1 MGFAPYFTLRQAAR
15 AAELGVSMPNSS
27 RSFWKGYLRLALVSI
42 PVRLVS
48 AERSSAEIK
57 FHQVDRV
64 SKQRIRYAK
73 TAPGRGEVAKDD
85 IATAYEFEPGNYVF
99 IEEDELE
106 ALKLPSRHAIELTQ
120 FVNSAEIDRLFFDR
134 PYYLLPDGEMAEEG
148 YRVLRD
154 ALHESRKVGIGQLT
168 LRGRENLVALFPN
181 SKDRGLIV
189 QTLRYT
195 GELKDAAEIFSGLGQ
210 DKPRADMVRMAEDLM
225 HARSEAFDPKKFK
238 NHYAQ
243 ALREL
248 VGMKLEKGEHV
259 PVEEHV
265 ERGAKILDFMEA
277 LKRSVG
283 AAAPEPPSP
292 EPERRALRAKTSAK
306 KQASKPARAAKRR
319 A

>member
-1 MGFAPYFTLRQAAR
+1 
-15 AAELGVSMPNSS
+15 MPDSS

-42 PVRLVS
+42 PVRLIS
-48 AERSSAEIK
+48 AERAGSEIK

-73 TAPGRGEVAKDD
+73 IAPGRGEVAKED

-99 IEEDELE
+99 IEDDELD

-120 FVNSAEIDRLFFDR
+120 FVDAAEIDPLYFDR
-134 PYYLLPDGEMAEEG
+134 PYYLLPDGEVAEEG

-154 ALHESRKVGIGQLT
+154 ALHESRKVGIGQLA
-168 LRGRENLVALFPN
+168 LRGRESLVALFPDAR
-181 SKDRGLIV
+181 DRGLIV
-189 QTLRYT
+189 QTLRYA
-195 GELKDAAEIFSGLGQ
+195 GELKDAGEIFSGLGQ
-210 DKPRADMVRMAEDLM
+210 EKPRSDMVRMAEDLIRT
-225 HARSEAFDPKKFK
+225 RSEAFDPKRFK

-248 VGMKLEKGEHV
+248 VGAKLEKGEHV

-283 AAAPEPPSP
+283 AAAPGPDSP
-292 EPERRALRAKTSAK
+292 APERRPPRAKPPAK
-306 KQASKPARAAKRR
+306 SPAKKPARATKRR